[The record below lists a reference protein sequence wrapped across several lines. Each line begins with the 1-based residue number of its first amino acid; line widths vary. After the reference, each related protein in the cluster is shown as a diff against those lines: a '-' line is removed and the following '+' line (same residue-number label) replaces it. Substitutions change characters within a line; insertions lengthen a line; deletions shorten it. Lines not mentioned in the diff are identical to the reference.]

1 MLFKCA
7 SFSSGGDSSLIR
19 ARKPR
24 NSVSETVQVSF
35 IYSVDPELGS
45 TLSLKHHPYGSL
57 EYVVCRVFVA
67 LLEGLDVL
75 EVQPQNGFEHIAMY
89 QSIQGLGL

>member
-7 SFSSGGDSSLIR
+7 SFSSGGDSSLPR
-19 ARKPR
+19 ARKQR

-35 IYSVDPELGS
+35 NYSVDHELGS
-45 TLSLKHHPYGSL
+45 TLSLKHPYGSL

-75 EVQPQNGFEHIAMY
+75 EVQQKR
-89 QSIQGLGL
+89 L